1 LSRVWFRQ
9 VLEQTGEAT
18 VYQLE
23 TIILNCP
30 QTSFNYPDLPSHFRD
45 VIKSSEFIQVRTSC
59 IP

>member
-9 VLEQTGEAT
+9 VLEHTGEAT

-30 QTSFNYPDLPSHFRD
+30 QTSFTRIFLL
-45 VIKSSEFIQVRTSC
+45 ISEMS
-59 IP
+59 